1 MRRPLRVDIHIAFLY
16 RCEAAA
22 FHPRFAPGFPGLVA
36 ELPPFTPGLR
46 RFAPWLPGF
55 APGNEELSDRFVVI
69 YRGGFSLPYQFLKLT
84 TLSAGM

>member
-1 MRRPLRVDIHIAFLY
+1 MRRPLLVDIHIAFLY

-36 ELPPFTPGLR
+36 ELPPFKPGLR
-46 RFAPWLPGF
+46 RF

-69 YRGGFSLPYQFLKLT
+69 YRGGFSLPYQFLTLT